1 MRTFQ
6 RDGRV
11 VRFQWV
17 EKDRDVWQSVL
28 DKVKAIPGRIFN
40 KEGRYWEAPWDR
52 HACQVIHEAGFVAG
66 EIRAAA
72 SRNLEREATFRKQ
85 AGEAEAKIRQTKEAK
100 LAAFRAELAKPW
112 TPPWAEVEIDSP
124 AFASLRPYQ
133 IESQK
138 FLKHRRGRGI
148 IGDEMGTGK
157 AEPVTEPV
165 LTPFGW
171 RPIGTLRVG
180 DLVLGSSGKPVRVT
194 GVFPQGVKDVWGVNF
209 SDGVQV
215 RCSPDHLWTVRDY
228 NRKYQGSGW
237 KTETIRDLVSKGLL
251 YKGGTSKY
259 EIPHFPGVAGG
270 TATVATDPW
279 FLGYLIGNGA
289 LAWGSPSVTVNAL
302 DLDVHPRIRKW
313 ANRETPRP
321 GCLVFGGFSYRLPE
335 LLPELGRLG
344 LRTQSIKKRLPE
356 ELFLQPRAFRL
367 ELLRGLMDSD
377 GSAKA
382 GRVRYHTCSPG
393 LGDDVAALVR
403 SLGGDAVVGTTPER
417 IGTDGKRRSPEW
429 MVNVRLADCPFG
441 CTRKAAE
448 WRPDWRRRGVRI
460 ESVTE
465 LSPEECV
472 CISVDSPDSL
482 YVTTGYKLT
491 HNTLQAI
498 AWIEA
503 HPELRP
509 AVIVTTASTKFQ
521 WVRERRKWF
530 QGGSRMEVLT
540 GKTPSPWAPIS
551 NDVIYVLN
559 WDILDAWRPWLEA
572 RNPKIIVGDE
582 IQNIGNYESNRS
594 KAFVSL
600 AKPIERHVIGLSGT
614 PIRTRP
620 LQFYPILNLVDPTR
634 FSGIT
639 KYKTKFCNLTRGPFG
654 QDASGAS
661 NIEELHLMVRELMI
675 RRTKKDVL
683 KELPEKV
690 RTPVLLQCDRDPV
703 YEAAEERVLS
713 LQGISA
719 RELREQ
725 IDGLSRTAFNV
736 KKSAVLDWVQE
747 FLEAGEEKLVVF
759 AWHRAV
765 MDLLSAHFGN
775 RCVRVDGGVVGQDR
789 ERAKRQFIE
798 DPRTRIFLGNM
809 QAAGEGIDGLQD
821 VCSNIAFVE
830 LATSPAYVM
839 QAEDRLHRMGQK
851 DSTSIWY
858 LLAENTVDTAMLGVL
873 EQRRGMF
880 RTLIDGV
887 LDVSDDDLTL
897 VLEELRK
904 GKTR

>member
-11 VRFQWV
+11 VRFQWI
-17 EKDRDVWQSVL
+17 ERDRDVWQSVL
-28 DKVKAIPGRIFN
+28 DKVKAIPGRVFN
-40 KEGRYWEAPWDR
+40 KEGKYWEAPWDR

-66 EIRAAA
+66 EIKVAA
-72 SRNLEREATFRKQ
+72 SRNLERESEFKKQ
-85 AGEAEAKIRQTKEAK
+85 QAESEARVRQTKEAK

-112 TPPWAEVEIDSP
+112 TPPWMDVEIDVS
-124 AFASLRPYQ
+124 ALSMLRPYQ
-133 IESQK
+133 IDSQR
-138 FLKHRRGRGI
+138 FLKHRNGRGI

-157 AEPVTEPV
+157 S
-165 LTPFGW
+165 L
-171 RPIGTLRVG
+171 
-180 DLVLGSSGKPVRVT
+180 
-194 GVFPQGVKDVWGVNF
+194 Q
-209 SDGVQV
+209 
-215 RCSPDHLWTVRDY
+215 
-228 NRKYQGSGW
+228 
-237 KTETIRDLVSKGLL
+237 
-251 YKGGTSKY
+251 
-259 EIPHFPGVAGG
+259 
-270 TATVATDPW
+270 
-279 FLGYLIGNGA
+279 A
-289 LAWGSPSVTVNAL
+289 LAWV
-302 DLDVHPRIRKW
+302 
-313 ANRETPRP
+313 ET
-321 GCLVFGGFSYRLPE
+321 
-335 LLPELGRLG
+335 
-344 LRTQSIKKRLPE
+344 
-356 ELFLQPRAFRL
+356 
-367 ELLRGLMDSD
+367 
-377 GSAKA
+377 
-382 GRVRYHTCSPG
+382 
-393 LGDDVAALVR
+393 
-403 SLGGDAVVGTTPER
+403 
-417 IGTDGKRRSPEW
+417 
-429 MVNVRLADCPFG
+429 
-441 CTRKAAE
+441 
-448 WRPDWRRRGVRI
+448 
-460 ESVTE
+460 
-465 LSPEECV
+465 
-472 CISVDSPDSL
+472 
-482 YVTTGYKLT
+482 
-491 HNTLQAI
+491 
-498 AWIEA
+498 

-521 WVRERRKWF
+521 WIRERRKWF
-530 QGGSRMEVLT
+530 QGGSRMEVLS

-551 NDVIYVLN
+551 NDVIYILN

-600 AKPIERHVIGLSGT
+600 ARPIDRHVIGLSGT

-620 LQFYPILNLVDPTR
+620 LQFYPILNLVDPVR
-634 FSGIT
+634 FHGIT
-639 KYKTKFCNLTRGPFG
+639 KYKQKFCNLTRGPFG

-683 KELPEKV
+683 KELPDKV
-690 RTPVLLQCDRDPV
+690 RTPVLLQCARDPV
-703 YEAAEERVLS
+703 YEAAEERVLA
-713 LQGISA
+713 LQGVSA

-747 FLEAGEEKLVVF
+747 FLEAGDEKLVVF

-765 MDLLSAHFGN
+765 MDLLAAHFGQQ
-775 RCVRVDGGVVGQDR
+775 CVQVHGGVVGADR

-821 VCSNIAFVE
+821 VCSNMAFVE